1 MTDDRSSGINAEYGR
16 EPKNEHMYHR
26 AGKVKRLTPKENKKE
41 KRKEAVGR
49 AKKRRKFNRSQLPP
63 TVSLN
68 RYKNKRQDGKD
79 NTEPFFSLWAPK
91 LVHFSLPLN
100 PQKLRKTT
108 TWSPASSVSFDLWYP
123 VFNSPSDKYTNEIS
137 HHQEVDGMDGMGM
150 GVQNM
155 KVGLG

>member
-1 MTDDRSSGINAEYGR
+1 
-16 EPKNEHMYHR
+16 MYHR

-91 LVHFSLPLN
+91 
-100 PQKLRKTT
+100 KTT

-137 HHQEVDGMDGMGM
+137 HHQEGHPRIRLHKED
-150 GVQNM
+150 Q
-155 KVGLG
+155 KQKISELTELVGSLNINESSENVPQFVVHK